1 MKLAYK
7 ELTVIIILYEEKD
20 DLVIQCLNNI
30 KNFRII
36 IIDNANNE
44 ILKKKVQEN
53 FDIEKYLLN
62 KKNIGFTKAANQAIK
77 LSRTKYILNLNAD
90 CFIKENDIIKL
101 LNSHK
106 NYKDCFIVSPT
117 FYDNNNN
124 LVYNAGT
131 FDEKQIPHEVLNL
144 EGDVCVDKVLG
155 SAFLFK
161 KKDIEDSNFLDE
173 NFFIYFEDD
182 DLCKKGKN
190 KNMSIIQTFNAKAI
204 HVHGKS
210 KVKNIIKKIYLR
222 NYHFTHDQLYYYHK
236 LGDNQKYFQLKKKLK
251 NYIFKMII
259 HFIILDYKKSVYY
272 FSLIKAYVD
281 FTKLKSKLSK
291 SG

>member
-1 MKLAYK
+1 MKLACK
-7 ELTVIIILYEEKD
+7 ELTIIIILYEEKD

-30 KNFRII
+30 INFRII

-44 ILKKKVQEN
+44 SLKKKLQEKFN
-53 FDIEKYLLN
+53 IEKYLLN

-77 LSRTKYILNLNAD
+77 LCKTEYILNLNAD

-101 LNSHK
+101 LDSHK
-106 NYKDCFIVSPT
+106 NYKNCFMVSPT
-117 FYDNNNN
+117 FYDNNSN

-131 FDEKQIPHEVLNL
+131 FYEKQMPTEVLNL

-155 SAFLFK
+155 SALLFK
-161 KKDIEDSNFLDE
+161 KRDIENLNFLDE

-182 DLCKKGKN
+182 DLCKKAKN
-190 KNMSIIQTFNAKAI
+190 KNMSVIQIFNAKAI
-204 HVHGKS
+204 HIHGRS
-210 KVKNIIKKIYLR
+210 KVKNILKKIYLR
-222 NYHFTHDQLYYYHK
+222 NYHFTHDQLYYYYK
-236 LGDNQKYFQLKKKLK
+236 LGDNQKYFQLKKNLK

-259 HFIILDYKKSVYY
+259 HFIILDYKKSLYY
-272 FSLIKAYVD
+272 FSLINAYIN

-291 SG
+291 SD